1 MKALIWTAADI
12 EFLTANYASKGGS
25 WCVSRLGKPL
35 GSIKAKVKKLG
46 LQRHG
51 FHITSE
57 QGNYIRANRNHTP
70 AEIAAHLGIS
80 RTRVLAYIYRN
91 HLNPKTYTVYS
102 PAEIEFLTAN
112 IGHMSWKEI
121 GQNIGRS
128 ADSTKNK
135 AAQLGLKRT
144 AEECL
149 ALKEKYCSRTRFQ
162 KGQLPACTLYNGAI
176 SDRTDNAGITY
187 RHIRVEK
194 SKWVLMHIV
203 NWEQQ
208 NGPVPDGMILRCKN
222 GNQLDCRPENWE
234 AVTRARHLE
243 LNAGGRTTLD
253 DKYIINTISRGDA
266 QLKETVANMPG
277 LIELKRN
284 QLKLRRAIN
293 EYND

>member
-12 EFLTANYASKGGS
+12 EFLTANYPSKGGS

-35 GSIKAKVKKLG
+35 GSIKAKAQKLG
-46 LQRHG
+46 LKRLA

-57 QGNYIRANRNHTP
+57 QGNYIRANCSQP
-70 AEIAAHLGIS
+70 AAQIAAHLGIS
-80 RTRVLAYIYRN
+80 RSRVLAYIYRN

-112 IGHMSWKEI
+112 LGHMSWKEI
-121 GQNIGRS
+121 GENIGRS
-128 ADSTKNK
+128 EDSTKNK
-135 AAQLGLKRT
+135 AQQLGLKRT
-144 AEECL
+144 PEQCL
-149 ALKEKYCSRTRFQ
+149 ALNEKYCSRTRFQ
-162 KGQLPACTLYNGAI
+162 KGMLPACTRYNGAI
-176 SDRTDNAGITY
+176 SDRKDNAGITY

-194 SKWVLMHIV
+194 AKWVLMHTV

-234 AVTRARHLE
+234 PISRATHLE
-243 LNAGGRTTLD
+243 LNAGRKTLT
-253 DKYIINTISRGDA
+253 DKYIINNLSRGHK
-266 QLKETVANMPG
+266 QLKETVAKMPV

-284 QLKLRRAIN
+284 QLKLKRAIN

>member
-1 MKALIWTAADI
+1 MKAIIWTESEL
-12 EFLTANYASKGGS
+12 EFLAANYPVKGWR
-25 WCVSRLGKPL
+25 WCGAELGKSA
-35 GSIKAKVKKLG
+35 GAIKSKVKKLG
-46 LQRHG
+46 IRRFG
-51 FHITSE
+51 YRITTA
-57 QGNYIRANRNHTP
+57 QVAYITANRSHTP
-70 AEIAAHLGIS
+70 AQIAAHLGIS
-80 RTRVLAYIYRN
+80 RARVLAYIYRN

-112 IGHMSWKEI
+112 FGHLSWKDI
-121 GQNIGRS
+121 GAAIGRS

-135 AAQLGLKRT
+135 ATQLGLKRT

-149 ALKEKYCSRTRFQ
+149 AIKEKYCGNTRFQ
-162 KGQLPACTLYNGAI
+162 KGMLPACTLYNGAT
-176 SDRTDNAGITY
+176 SDRTNKDGITY

-194 SKWVLMHIV
+194 AKWVLMHTV

-234 AVTRARHLE
+234 PVTRTRHLE

-253 DKYIINTISRGDA
+253 DNYIINTISRGDA
-266 QLKETVANMPG
+266 TLKETVAKMPG

-293 EYND
+293 ECTD